1 MWSVFPV
8 TNISLPVLVQK
19 YDRPA
24 IRFPLKGSCL
34 PWNPDMNAQ
43 SNVCGEDRFVPD
55 TVTLRTCCWIDDC
68 VLKIKDWNQ
77 WELLMVTASIP
88 PQVYYSIFL
97 CFLNTILIVAIA
109 KDDSTWP
116 ADKDGDQ
123 RTLNCLLFSTAAKIG
138 VLCFLS
144 CHNQR
149 GQDLLLSW
157 ARRSNCGIAIH
168 PLGILT
174 GKQDTIQ

>member
-1 MWSVFPV
+1 MIDLQLDFLWRAAALHEIQAWTLRAMSVV
-8 TNISLPVLVQK
+8 KTGLSL
-19 YDRPA
+19 
-24 IRFPLKGSCL
+24 
-34 PWNPDMNAQ
+34 
-43 SNVCGEDRFVPD
+43 
-55 TVTLRTCCWIDDC
+55 TVTLRTCRWIDDC
-68 VLKIKDWNQ
+68 VLKIQDWNQ

-88 PQVYYSIFL
+88 PQVYCSIFL

-123 RTLNCLLFSTAAKIG
+123 RTLNCLLFSIAAKIG

-168 PLGILT
+168 LLGRSWQT
-174 GKQDTIQ
+174 GYDSITQDKLQSEIKDEERQL